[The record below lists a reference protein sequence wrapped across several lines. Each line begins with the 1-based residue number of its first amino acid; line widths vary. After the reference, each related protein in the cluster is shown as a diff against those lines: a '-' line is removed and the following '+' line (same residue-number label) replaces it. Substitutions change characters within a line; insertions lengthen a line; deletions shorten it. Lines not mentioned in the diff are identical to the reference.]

1 MIDDAWEPEGV
12 LMWMCSKPGA
22 ANARPGGIS
31 NAMLSHAQGLVA
43 VAVPVE
49 VWGGAP
55 NIANAA
61 RSVGASAIAHPALRN
76 GVSPLFSISVWRAAA
91 RLRRAGVSVVIHH
104 SARTWFV
111 ARVMFPRALHVQVL
125 HRHRVEAYRWF
136 RNWVALSQT
145 FAQEMRAAHP
155 NRRIAYAPN
164 GLRVDIAAPPAPPAG
179 NEASGK
185 VLRVIA
191 LGRTG
196 FSKGVFHSKGFDLLI
211 EATALLKAEGVNI
224 EVEIGGDPE
233 PNLQALAE
241 EFGVADRVRLVGWV
255 ADVAAFM
262 RAGDVFCMP
271 SRIEPFGLVILEAMS
286 QARPIVSTATHGP
299 RDLVEHGRTG
309 LLVPVDDAMAL
320 AQALRS
326 LAESPDR
333 GLSMGVAGYRKAMRD
348 FSAPAV
354 GGALIAALQTLR
366 SPDDALRGVSQ
377 DNGPDRA

>member
-1 MIDDAWEPEGV
+1 
-12 LMWMCSKPGA
+12 MWMCSKPGA

-43 VAVPVE
+43 VDVSVE
-49 VWGGAP
+49 IWGGAP
-55 NIANAA
+55 VIADAA

-76 GVSPLFSISVWRAAA
+76 GVSPLFSIAVWRAAA
-91 RLRRAGVSVVIHH
+91 RLRRSGVSAVIHH

-111 ARVMFPRALHVQVL
+111 ARLMFPRALHVQVL

-136 RNWVALSQT
+136 RNWIALSRT
-145 FAQEMRAAHP
+145 FSQEMRATYP
-155 NRRIAYAPN
+155 KRRIAYAPN
-164 GLRVDIAAPPAPPAG
+164 GLRVDVVIPPVPPPKK
-179 NEASGK
+179 EATGEMF
-185 VLRVIA
+185 RVVA

-211 EATALLKAEGVNI
+211 QATALLKAEGVAI
-224 EVEIGGDPE
+224 EVEIGGDPD

-241 EFGVADRVRLVGWV
+241 ELGVADRVRLVGWV

-262 RAGDVFCMP
+262 REGDAFCLP

-286 QARPIVSTATHGP
+286 QARPVVASATHGP
-299 RDLVEHGRTG
+299 CDLVEHGRTG
-309 LLVPVDDAMAL
+309 FLTPVDDAAAL

-333 GLSMGVAGYRKAMRD
+333 GIAMGVAGHRKVLRE

-354 GGALIAALQTLR
+354 GHALVAALQTLR
-366 SPDDALRGVSQ
+366 SPNGDLRDGSQ
-377 DNGPDRA
+377 DNSLHQA